1 MNKIRILEQKRLF
14 KELEYIQTEH
24 DYKNEII
31 STIDSEFINSVNLYL
46 ENNEE
51 LKKVFEEMVNSRIED
66 SINKKLEDKSNIIN
80 LYNENGEIIEKEI
93 DNDGWF
99 DQLLDEN
106 GNPIPLF
113 DENKT
118 PIDLEFDDFGK
129 SRIKKEEIKDIKSA
143 KIKKYYR
150 EIVKLTHPDKV
161 KNEKLNDFY
170 ITATE
175 YYNDND
181 LIAIYS
187 ICSQLYIDYEL
198 EDSDYALIQIKID
211 NLNKKISFMES
222 TYTWKWYNVDETE
235 KQKVIEQYILIQLK
249 NGLKN

>member
-1 MNKIRILEQKRLF
+1 MNKIKLLEQKKLF
-14 KELEYIQTEH
+14 KELEYVQTEH

-31 STIDSEFINSVNLYL
+31 STIDSEFVNSVNSYL
-46 ENNEE
+46 ETNEE
-51 LKKVFEEMVNSRIED
+51 LKKVFEEMINSRIED
-66 SINKKLEDKSNIIN
+66 SINKKLEEKKTI
-80 LYNENGEIIEKEI
+80 LTFFNENGEKIETET

-99 DQLLDEN
+99 QQLTNEN
-106 GNPIPLF
+106 GEPITLF
-113 DENKT
+113 DENKN
-118 PIDLEFDDFGK
+118 PIDIEFDNMGN
-129 SRIKKEEIKDIKSA
+129 SRIKKEVIDIKSK

-161 KNEKLNDFY
+161 QNEKLNEFY

-198 EDSDYALIQIKID
+198 EDSDYALIKIKIE

-222 TYTWKWYNVDETE
+222 TYTWKWYNVEDSE
-235 KQKVIEQYILIQLK
+235 KEKVIEQYILIQLK
-249 NGLKN
+249 NAMKN